1 MAQGGLQI
9 RYAGGG
15 VWQMKKP
22 SKEKLIMWVLVFLAL
37 AGLTVRFLHREYSLA
52 SVLSSIKEADPIW
65 LLPGVG
71 AMALFFVCEG
81 ANIGR
86 SLRLVGHNISRTDEI
101 RYAMAGFFFSSI
113 TPSASG
119 GQPMQ
124 LYFMHK
130 DRLPLSHSSLALLT
144 ELTSFQ
150 AAAATLAL
158 AGLVCQRGS
167 VLAAGSGM
175 GASAGASTAAGPGA
189 GLAGFGA
196 GPGSG
201 LAAAG
206 GILTTAVLAAGI
218 LISAAVLVFLL
229 FMIFSPSA
237 ARIAIS
243 PVLWLTDK
251 INPQNAATV
260 RIRLLR
266 GICEYRRASL
276 YITKNPCAIAKIF
289 LTSVIQLLACFSI
302 TFCVCRS
309 LGISGLSWAS
319 ITLCQA
325 ALYVAVS
332 TLPLPGAVGV
342 TEGGF
347 AVIFASLIPPELMGV
362 AIILSRFI
370 SFALPLVASG
380 IGTLLLGGMPE
391 HDS

>member
-1 MAQGGLQI
+1 
-9 RYAGGG
+9 
-15 VWQMKKP
+15 MKKP

-86 SLRLVGHNISRTDEI
+86 SLRLAGHNISRIDEI

-167 VLAAGSGM
+167 VLAAGSN
-175 GASAGASTAAGPGA
+175 AGASTAAG
-189 GLAGFGA
+189 
-196 GPGSG
+196 
-201 LAAAG
+201 LAAVDG
-206 GILTTAVLAAGI
+206 TVTTAILAAGVF
-218 LISAAVLVFLL
+218 ISTAVLVFLL

-260 RIRLLR
+260 RTRLLR
-266 GICEYRRASL
+266 GICEYHRASA
-276 YITKNPCAIAKIF
+276 YITKNPRAMARIF
-289 LTSVIQLLACFSI
+289 FTSLLQLVAYFSI
-302 TFCVCRS
+302 TFCICRS
-309 LGISGLSWAS
+309 LGITGIYWAEV
-319 ITLCQA
+319 TLCQA

-362 AIILSRFI
+362 AIILSRLI
-370 SFALPLVASG
+370 SFALPLLASG